1 MQSYASEIGGAVFY
15 SDVGEIERKREIVR
29 MLTTGQE
36 RLFWSTSALGEG
48 IDASTIRV
56 VIHVGG
62 IDKLDDFGQ
71 QSGRAGRDGV
81 TASESIVLQ
90 AEKKNQQGQSYRVR
104 TGQEEPE
111 MIEYLE
117 GRRCRRAVLDADM
130 DGDVTRTNCRAGEQ
144 FCDVCRG
151 QGRKRIRAH
160 VSQGEVQ
167 SKRTRLQPMC
177 SSTTNLLNIP

>member
-1 MQSYASEIGGAVFY
+1 MYCHKITDMQSYASEIGGAVFY

-62 IDKLDDFGQ
+62 INKLDDFGQ

-90 AEKKNQQGQSYRVR
+90 AEKKNQ
-104 TGQEEPE
+104 
-111 MIEYLE
+111 
-117 GRRCRRAVLDADM
+117 
-130 DGDVTRTNCRAGEQ
+130 
-144 FCDVCRG
+144 
-151 QGRKRIRAH
+151 
-160 VSQGEVQ
+160 
-167 SKRTRLQPMC
+167 
-177 SSTTNLLNIP
+177 